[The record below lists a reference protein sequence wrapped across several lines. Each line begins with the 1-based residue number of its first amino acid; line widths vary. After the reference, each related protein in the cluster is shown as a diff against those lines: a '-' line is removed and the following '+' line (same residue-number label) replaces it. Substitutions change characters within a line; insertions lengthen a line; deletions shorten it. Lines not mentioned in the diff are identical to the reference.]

1 MVAECQ
7 MLLLPLDVNNFRDG
21 TNVDMK
27 IFWYIIYM
35 ASFILIV
42 IILPLALFYYESDED
57 KSFVIITLSNFTFRN
72 SEFVLL
78 LNMKSSYLLLSVLYS
93 SLLLQD

>member
-1 MVAECQ
+1 

-35 ASFILIV
+35 TSLVLIV

-57 KSFVIITLSNFTFRN
+57 KSFVYI
-72 SEFVLL
+72 LL
-78 LNMKSSYLLLSVLYS
+78 V
-93 SLLLQD
+93 